1 MDTKLLGRWGEQ
13 QAAEYLKKKGY
24 EIVGLNYRCRHGE
37 IDIIAQD
44 GKYTVFAEVKT
55 RKNDRFAAAREHV
68 TPAKQARILAAAEEW
83 LQSHPDAPQPRFD
96 VIEVYGEQGAPLPP
110 RINHLTDAFGG

>member
-1 MDTKLLGRWGEQ
+1 MRGAWGEQ
-13 QAAEYLKKKGY
+13 VARVYLERHGY
-24 EIVGLNYRCRHGE
+24 VILETNFRTRLGE

-110 RINHLTDAFGG
+110 RINHLENAFGG

>member
-1 MDTKLLGRWGEQ
+1 MRGAWGEQ
-13 QAAEYLKKKGY
+13 VARVYLERHGY
-24 EIVGLNYRCRHGE
+24 VILETNFRTRLGE

-83 LQSHPDAPQPRFD
+83 LPSHPDAPQPRFD
-96 VIEVYGEQGAPLPP
+96 ALEAYGEQGAPLPP

>member
-1 MDTKLLGRWGEQ
+1 MRGAWGEQ
-13 QAAEYLKKKGY
+13 VARVYLERHGY
-24 EIVGLNYRCRHGE
+24 VILETNFRTRLGE

-44 GKYTVFAEVKT
+44 GKYTVFAELKT

-83 LQSHPDAPQPRFD
+83 LQSHLDAPQPRFD

>member
-1 MDTKLLGRWGEQ
+1 MRGAWGEQ
-13 QAAEYLKKKGY
+13 VARVYLERHGY
-24 EIVGLNYRCRHGE
+24 VILETNFCTRLGE

-83 LQSHPDAPQPRFD
+83 LQSHPDALQPRFD

>member
-1 MDTKLLGRWGEQ
+1 MRGAWGEQ
-13 QAAEYLKKKGY
+13 VARVYLEHHGY
-24 EIVGLNYRCRHGE
+24 VILETNFRTRLGE

-83 LQSHPDAPQPRFD
+83 LQSHPEAPQPRFD
-96 VIEVYGEQGAPLPP
+96 VIEVYGEQGVPLPP

>member
-1 MDTKLLGRWGEQ
+1 MRGAWGEQ
-13 QAAEYLKKKGY
+13 AARVFLERHGY
-24 EIVGLNYRCRHGE
+24 VILETNFRTRFGE

-96 VIEVYGEQGAPLPP
+96 VIEVYGEQGAPRPP
-110 RINHLTDAFGG
+110 RIIHLTDAFGG

>member
-1 MDTKLLGRWGEQ
+1 MRGAWGEQ
-13 QAAEYLKKKGY
+13 VARVYLERHGY
-24 EIVGLNYRCRHGE
+24 VILETNFRTRLGE

-83 LQSHPDAPQPRFD
+83 LRGHPDAPQPRSD
-96 VIEVYGEQGAPLPP
+96 GLEADDEQGAPLPP

>member
-1 MDTKLLGRWGEQ
+1 MRGAWGEQ
-13 QAAEYLKKKGY
+13 AARVFLERHGY
-24 EIVGLNYRCRHGE
+24 VILETNFRTRFGE

-44 GKYTVFAEVKT
+44 GKYTVFAEVKM

-83 LQSHPDAPQPRFD
+83 LQSHPEAPQPRFD
-96 VIEVYGEQGAPLPP
+96 VIEVYGEQGAPRPP
-110 RINHLTDAFGG
+110 RIIHLTDAFGG